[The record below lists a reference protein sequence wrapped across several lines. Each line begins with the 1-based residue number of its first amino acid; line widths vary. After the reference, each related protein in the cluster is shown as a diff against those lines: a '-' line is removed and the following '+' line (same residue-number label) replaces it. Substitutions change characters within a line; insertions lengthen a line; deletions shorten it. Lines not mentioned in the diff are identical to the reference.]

1 MLLLYSSASSFLQCF
16 IPPPPLGFSS
26 LPPSLPPVNSPLI
39 ALQRAG
45 ARDAA
50 SELRLWC
57 PCVLICFSFPSFFF
71 FSLYSRLFAM
81 SPQPRPPISIF
92 FPKHYKAESGNRHL
106 GGGGVRERERG
117 ERAPFLFFS
126 AIHHKKS
133 EIIAPAAHSSTTHG
147 PEQQTKRAFVFIHLS
162 VGRCLVN

>member
-16 IPPPPLGFSS
+16 IPPPPWLFLS
-26 LPPSLPPVNSPLI
+26 PSLPAPSQLSAHCTTKGWSQGCGIRASPLM
-39 ALQRAG
+39 
-45 ARDAA
+45 
-50 SELRLWC
+50 SM
-57 PCVLICFSFPSFFF
+57 CVDLFFFPIFFF

-162 VGRCLVN
+162 AGRCLVN